1 MTPTLLAL
9 AALCAYGI
17 PATLML
23 DPRARGARLAG
34 LGFLYGSGIVFFAM
48 LVLSIFD
55 VPWTLPLIVTIAF
68 LLAAL
73 FRTLRIPLPPGE
85 GARRAG
91 EGPRTSGITPLTRRF
106 APPSPG
112 GRGMLLVIAVH
123 VITILT
129 LISYAFYATLAP
141 LWEWDF
147 WAIWGLKARVFF
159 EHRGLDWRFLS
170 SEWNTFAHTDYPQLV
185 TFNYDFIA
193 LVNGGWNDRWL
204 GLLNVAFAI
213 ALLLVV
219 YSVARREASPLVA
232 ALATLACAAT
242 AGSRYVGLAEGA
254 LIAFGGAGVL
264 MVRAAIID
272 DDEAAMRHGALL
284 LGFAASCKN
293 EGVAMLVAV
302 AIALTFV
309 ARKWLLRLWPSVIVI
324 APWMLLRAFH
334 HLPTDLVEGNVAARI
349 ATHLRDLGAIVLD
362 LSRTLVDPLLWIAL
376 AAGVLILPHVARRR
390 ERFVLLVV
398 AIQLAFYLASY
409 LVTPHDVH
417 WHIATSWTRLTRHL
431 IVPLTV
437 AVVLA
442 LANWLL
448 DGEDAAHAEARSEL

>member
-9 AALCAYGI
+9 AALFAYGI

-23 DPRARGARLAG
+23 DPRARGTKLAG

-55 VPWTLPLIVTIAF
+55 VPWTLPLIATIAF
-68 LLAAL
+68 LLAAT
-73 FRTLRIPLPPGE
+73 FRILRIPLPPGE
-85 GARRAG
+85 GGQRPG
-91 EGPRTSGITPLTRRF
+91 EGPRKFAILIHAIT
-106 APPSPG
+106 A
-112 GRGMLLVIAVH
+112 
-123 VITILT
+123 LT

-193 LVNGGWNDRWL
+193 LVGGGWNDRWL

-232 ALATLACAAT
+232 ALVTLACAAT

-264 MVRAAIID
+264 MVRAAIVD
-272 DDEAAMRHGALL
+272 DDASAMRHGALL

-293 EGVAMLVAV
+293 EGVALLVAV
-302 AIALTFV
+302 AIALTLV
-309 ARKWLLRLWPSVIVI
+309 ARRWLLRLWPSVIII

-334 HLPTDLVEGNVAARI
+334 HLPTDLVEGNVIARFL
-349 ATHLRDLGAIVLD
+349 THLRSIGTIILD
-362 LSRTLVDPLLWIAL
+362 LSLTLVDPLLWVAL
-376 AAGVLILPHVARRR
+376 IAGVLVLPNVARRR

-398 AIQLAFYLASY
+398 AIQLAFYIASY
-409 LVTPHDVH
+409 LVTPHNVH
-417 WHIATSWTRLTRHL
+417 WHISTSWTRLTRHL

-437 AVVLA
+437 VVVLA
-442 LANWLL
+442 LANWLVG
-448 DGEDAAHAEARSEL
+448 GEDAAHAEARSEL

>member
-1 MTPTLLAL
+1 MTPVLLAI
-9 AALCAYGI
+9 AALFAYGV

-23 DPRARGARLAG
+23 DPRARGAKLAG
-34 LGFLYGSGIVFFAM
+34 LGLLYGSGIVFFAM
-48 LVLSIFD
+48 LVLSVFD
-55 VPWTLPLIVTIAF
+55 VPWTLPLIATIAF
-68 LLAAL
+68 LLAAT
-73 FRTLRIPLPPGE
+73 FRALRISLPAGEGGRRPGE
-85 GARRAG
+85 GRVTG
-91 EGPRTSGITPLTRRF
+91 LT
-106 APPSPG
+106 
-112 GRGMLLVIAVH
+112 VAVH
-123 VITILT
+123 ALTALT

-193 LVNGGWNDRWL
+193 LVCGGWNDRWL

-219 YSVARREASPLVA
+219 YSLARREASPLVA

-264 MVRAAIID
+264 MVRAAIVD

-293 EGVAMLVAV
+293 EGVALLVAV
-302 AIALTFV
+302 AIALTLV
-309 ARKWLLRLWPSVIVI
+309 SRRWLLRLWPSVVII

-334 HLPTDLVEGNVAARI
+334 HLPTDLVEGNVVARFL
-349 ATHLRDLGAIVLD
+349 THLRGIGAIVLD
-362 LSRTLVDPLLWIAL
+362 LSLTLVDPLLWVAL
-376 AAGVLILPHVARRR
+376 IAGVLVLPNVARRR

-398 AIQLAFYLASY
+398 AIQLAFYIASY

-417 WHIATSWTRLTRHL
+417 WHISTSWTRLTRHL

-437 AVVLA
+437 VVVLA
-442 LANWLL
+442 LANWLGG
-448 DGEDAAHAEARSEL
+448 GEDAAHAEARSEL